1 MIITDTIALGKMIK
15 TRRKEMGITQAYL
28 LEVTGL
34 STTFISDVE
43 NGKSTA
49 EIGRIIKLINILGM
63 DFIVESRG

>member
-15 TRRKEMGITQAYL
+15 ARRKELGVTQAYL
-28 LEVTGL
+28 SEVTGL